1 MTFVAGI
8 DMGAKSTK
16 AVILDGEKRICGNAG
31 VKTRPDFA
39 RGCQGGA
46 GLSAAAGGAQRD

>member
-16 AVILDGEKRICGNAG
+16 ALVLDGEKRICGKAASENPSGFPA
-31 VKTRPDFA
+31 VAKEVLDLALQR
-39 RGCQGGA
+39 A
-46 GLSAAAGGAQRD
+46 GLKEN

>member
-16 AVILDGEKRICGNAG
+16 AVILNGEKRICGKG
-31 VKTRPDFA
+31 R
-39 RGCQGGA
+39 
-46 GLSAAAGGAQRD
+46 